1 MQLLPTLI
9 PTLKPIRDS
18 KSDSFQKDTK
28 TFQSLQDEEQRI
40 SSGTYDNPN
49 ESLVHLPN
57 HIAKDKSNCSNN
69 VNSSFDAAS
78 NCFIEFGTVMIYTC
92 QNSCWS
98 FGARTGCNNI
108 AIPTYYQEQILLQA
122 EP

>member
-1 MQLLPTLI
+1 MQLLPSLI

-28 TFQSLQDEEQRI
+28 KFQNLQNDEQRI
-40 SSGTYDNPN
+40 SSGTYDNSN

-57 HIAKDKSNCSNN
+57 HIAKDKSNGSND

-78 NCFIEFGTVMIYTC
+78 NSFIEFGTVMIYTC
-92 QNSCWS
+92 QDSCWS
-98 FGARTGCNNI
+98 FG
-108 AIPTYYQEQILLQA
+108 E
-122 EP
+122 